1 MRRRIKKKVVAF
13 FAIGFI
19 MVIAIIVSIIMIVNY
34 NKKIH
39 SIPYKLEKLGYQ
51 QEEIDF
57 FEDFTQKENAKPSMD
72 EILNRPYHKELATFL
87 KEKYFIYNNLERYLS
102 YKDKHTELTTT
113 EVVSLVNVNR
123 DYEYYEHVQKTDTN
137 KENIMLVNKYYA
149 LDKDFAFD
157 DLVDVSIQHCYGN
170 QKIREEVYDKFKQ
183 MFNDAKKENL
193 TIIINS
199 SYRTYDYQEGLWN
212 NYARQHDEAWADNY
226 AARAG
231 HSEHQTGLTI
241 DVTTYGVKEQGD
253 FENTDEFA
261 WMQENAH
268 KYGFILRYPKNQEN
282 ITGYSYES
290 WHYRYVGVDVATKIY
305 EEGITFDEYYAFYL
319 NEE

>member
-1 MRRRIKKKVVAF
+1 MKRRLKKKVIAYF
-13 FAIGFI
+13 IIGL
-19 MVIAIIVSIIMIVNY
+19 IIIITSIISIIMIVNY

-51 QEEIDF
+51 KEEIIF
-57 FEDFTQKENAKPSMD
+57 FENFTQKENSKLSID
-72 EILNRPYHKELATFL
+72 DILNHPYHKDLASFL
-87 KEKYFIYNNLERYLS
+87 KEKYFIYDNLERYLA
-102 YKDKHTELTTT
+102 YKDRNNKLTNS

-123 DYEYYEHVQKTDTN
+123 DKEYYENVKKTDIS
-137 KENIMLVNKYYA
+137 KENLMLVNKYYA

-157 DLVDVSIQHCYGN
+157 DLVEVSIQHCYGN
-170 QKIREEVYDKFKQ
+170 QKIRKEVYEKFKQ

-199 SYRTYDYQEGLWN
+199 SYRTYEYQENLWN
-212 NYARQHDEAWADNY
+212 NYARAHDEAWADSY
-226 AARAG
+226 AARKG

-241 DVTTYGVKEQGD
+241 DVTTYGVKEQED
-253 FENTDEFA
+253 FETTDEFR
-261 WMQENAH
+261 WMRENAH

-290 WHYRYVGVDVATKIY
+290 WHYRYVGVDMATKIY

-319 NEE
+319 EQ

>member
-72 EILNRPYHKELATFL
+72 EILNHPYHKELAVFL

-149 LDKDFAFD
+149 LDKDFVFD

-170 QKIREEVYDKFKQ
+170 QKVREEVYDKFKQ